1 MNARQLR
8 HYSRQAVRLLGMLD
22 KQCGDVALTP
32 VQAHALGEIQLQPLT
47 INQLA
52 QQLNVDKS
60 NASRTVTGL
69 IKLGLVESIE
79 NPKDKRSQLA
89 ALTEQGQQALSQLDQ
104 QQNSFFEQLI
114 TQLDDSEQEQLKL
127 GLETYLK
134 GLTKVCQA
142 EEYVLR
148 PLTKADNSQ
157 VADVIRKV
165 SAEYGL
171 TADKGYGVADP
182 TLDDMYSVYDQ
193 QGAAYWVVEYQ
204 GEIVSGGGFAPLT
217 GEPNVCEPN
226 VCELQKMYFLPQTRG
241 HGLAK
246 RIVALSLQL
255 AKQFGYQQCYL
266 ETTECLREAVG
277 LYEKLGFEHL
287 DAPLGQTGHDA
298 CEVVMLKT
306 L

>member
-52 QQLNVDKS
+52 QQLSVDKS
-60 NASRTVTGL
+60 NASRTITGL

-79 NPKDKRSQLA
+79 NPKDKRSQLVV
-89 ALTEQGQQALSQLDQ
+89 LTIQGQQALAQLDQ
-104 QQNSFFEQLI
+104 QQNSFFEQLL
-114 TQLDDSEQEQLKL
+114 TQLDDCEQEQLKL

-148 PLTKADNSQ
+148 PLTKADNPQ

-171 TADKGYGVADP
+171 TADRGYGVADP
-182 TLDDMYSVYDQ
+182 TLDDMYSVYNQ
-193 QGAAYWVVEYQ
+193 CGAAYWVIEHR
-204 GEIVSGGGFAPLT
+204 GEIVGGGGFAPLA
-217 GEPNVCEPN
+217 GEPN

-255 AKQFGYQQCYL
+255 AKQLGYQQCYL

-298 CEVVMLKT
+298 CEVVMLKV

>member
-52 QQLNVDKS
+52 QQLGVDKS
-60 NASRTVTGL
+60 NASRTITGL

-79 NPKDKRSQLA
+79 NPKDKRSQLVV
-89 ALTEQGQQALSQLDQ
+89 LTIQGQQALSQLDQ
-104 QQNSFFEQLI
+104 QQNSFFEQLL
-114 TQLDDSEQEQLKL
+114 TQLDDCEQEQLKL

-148 PLTKADNSQ
+148 PLTKADNPQ

-182 TLDDMYSVYDQ
+182 TLDDMYSVYNQ
-193 QGAAYWVVEYQ
+193 CGAAYWVIEHR
-204 GEIVSGGGFAPLT
+204 GEIVGGGGFAPLA
-217 GEPNVCEPN
+217 GEPN

-298 CEVVMLKT
+298 CEVVMLKV

>member
-79 NPKDKRSQLA
+79 NPKDKRSQLVG
-89 ALTEQGQQALSQLDQ
+89 LTEQGQQALSQLDQ
-104 QQNSFFEQLI
+104 QQNSFFEQLL

-204 GEIVSGGGFAPLT
+204 GEIVGGGGFAPLA
-217 GEPNVCEPN
+217 GEPN

>member
-79 NPKDKRSQLA
+79 NPKDKRSQLVG
-89 ALTEQGQQALSQLDQ
+89 LTEQGQQALSQLDQ
-104 QQNSFFEQLI
+104 QQNCFFEQLL

-204 GEIVSGGGFAPLT
+204 GEIVGGGGFAPLA
-217 GEPNVCEPN
+217 GEPN

>member
-1 MNARQLR
+1 MNTRQLR

-52 QQLNVDKS
+52 QQLSVDKS
-60 NASRTVTGL
+60 NASRTITGL

-79 NPKDKRSQLA
+79 NPKDKRSQLVV
-89 ALTEQGQQALSQLDQ
+89 LTIQGQQALAQLDQ
-104 QQNSFFEQLI
+104 QQNSFFEQLL
-114 TQLDDSEQEQLKL
+114 TQLDDCEQEQLKL

-142 EEYVLR
+142 EEYTLR
-148 PLTKADNSQ
+148 PLTKADNPQ

-182 TLDDMYSVYDQ
+182 TLDDMYSVYNQ
-193 QGAAYWVVEYQ
+193 CGAAYWVIEHR
-204 GEIVSGGGFAPLT
+204 GEIVGGGGFAPLA
-217 GEPNVCEPN
+217 GEPN

-298 CEVVMLKT
+298 CEVVMLKV

>member
-52 QQLNVDKS
+52 QLLNVDKS

-79 NPKDKRSQLA
+79 NPKDKRSQLV
-89 ALTEQGQQALSQLDQ
+89 ALTEQGLQALSQLDQ
-104 QQNSFFEQLI
+104 QQNNFFEQLL
-114 TQLDDSEQEQLKL
+114 TQLDDNEQEQLKI

-204 GEIVSGGGFAPLT
+204 GEIVGGGGFAPLA
-217 GEPNVCEPN
+217 GEPN

>member
-79 NPKDKRSQLA
+79 NPKDKRSQLV
-89 ALTEQGQQALSQLDQ
+89 ALTERGQLALSQLDQ
-104 QQNSFFEQLI
+104 QQNSFFEQLL

-204 GEIVSGGGFAPLT
+204 GKIVGGGGFAPLA
-217 GEPNVCEPN
+217 GEPN

>member
-52 QQLNVDKS
+52 QQLSVDKS
-60 NASRTVTGL
+60 NASRTITGL

-79 NPKDKRSQLA
+79 NPKDKRSQLVV
-89 ALTEQGQQALSQLDQ
+89 LTIQGQQALSQLDQ
-104 QQNSFFEQLI
+104 QQNSFFEQLL
-114 TQLDDSEQEQLKL
+114 TQLDDCEQEQLKL
-127 GLETYLK
+127 GLEAYLK

-148 PLTKADNSQ
+148 PLAKADNPQ

-182 TLDDMYSVYDQ
+182 TLDDMYSVYNQ
-193 QGAAYWVVEYQ
+193 CGAAYWVIEHR
-204 GEIVSGGGFAPLT
+204 GEIVGGGGFAPLA
-217 GEPNVCEPN
+217 GEPN

-298 CEVVMLKT
+298 CEVVMLKV

>member
-79 NPKDKRSQLA
+79 NPKDKRSQLV

-104 QQNSFFEQLI
+104 QQNCFFEQLL

-204 GEIVSGGGFAPLT
+204 GEIVGGGGLAPLT
-217 GEPNVCEPN
+217 GEPN

>member
-52 QQLNVDKS
+52 QQLSVDKS
-60 NASRTVTGL
+60 NASRTITGL

-79 NPKDKRSQLA
+79 NPKDKRSQLVV
-89 ALTEQGQQALSQLDQ
+89 LTIQGQQALAQLDQ
-104 QQNSFFEQLI
+104 QQNSFFEQLL
-114 TQLDDSEQEQLKL
+114 TQLDDCEQEQLKL

-142 EEYVLR
+142 EEHTLR
-148 PLTKADNSQ
+148 PLTKADNPQ

-171 TADKGYGVADP
+171 TADRGYGVADP
-182 TLDDMYSVYDQ
+182 TLDDMYSVYNQ
-193 QGAAYWVVEYQ
+193 NEAAYWVIEHR
-204 GEIVSGGGFAPLT
+204 GEIVGGGGFAPLA
-217 GEPNVCEPN
+217 GEPN

-255 AKQFGYQQCYL
+255 AKQLGYQQCYL

-298 CEVVMLKT
+298 CEVVMLKV

>member
-52 QQLNVDKS
+52 HQLNVDKS

-79 NPKDKRSQLA
+79 NPKDKRSQLVG
-89 ALTEQGQQALSQLDQ
+89 LTEQGQQALSQLDQ
-104 QQNSFFEQLI
+104 QQNSFFEQLL

-204 GEIVSGGGFAPLT
+204 GEIVGGGGFAPLA
-217 GEPNVCEPN
+217 GEPN

>member
-79 NPKDKRSQLA
+79 NPKDKRSQLV

-104 QQNSFFEQLI
+104 QQNSFFEQLL

-204 GEIVSGGGFAPLT
+204 AEIVGGGGFAPLA
-217 GEPNVCEPN
+217 GEPN

>member
-52 QQLNVDKS
+52 QQLSVDKS
-60 NASRTVTGL
+60 NASRTITGL

-79 NPKDKRSQLA
+79 NPKDKRSQLV
-89 ALTEQGQQALSQLDQ
+89 ALTIQGQQALAQLDQ
-104 QQNSFFEQLI
+104 QQNSFFEQLL
-114 TQLDDSEQEQLKL
+114 TQLDDCEQEQLKL

-148 PLTKADNSQ
+148 PLTKADNPQ

-182 TLDDMYSVYDQ
+182 TLDDMYSVYNQ
-193 QGAAYWVVEYQ
+193 WGAAYWVIEHR
-204 GEIVSGGGFAPLT
+204 GEIVGGGGFAPLA
-217 GEPNVCEPN
+217 GEPN

-298 CEVVMLKT
+298 CEVVMLKV

>member
-79 NPKDKRSQLA
+79 NPKDKRSQLV
-89 ALTEQGQQALSQLDQ
+89 ALTEQGQQALSQLDK
-104 QQNSFFEQLI
+104 QQNSFFEQLL

-204 GEIVSGGGFAPLT
+204 GEIVGGGGFAPLV
-217 GEPNVCEPN
+217 GEPN

>member
-32 VQAHALGEIQLQPLT
+32 VQAHSLGEIQLQPLT

-79 NPKDKRSQLA
+79 NPKDKRSQLV

-104 QQNSFFEQLI
+104 QQNSFFEQLL

-134 GLTKVCQA
+134 GLTKVCLA

-204 GEIVSGGGFAPLT
+204 GEIVGGGGFAPLA
-217 GEPNVCEPN
+217 GEPN

>member
-47 INQLA
+47 INKLA

-79 NPKDKRSQLA
+79 NPKDKRSQLV

-104 QQNSFFEQLI
+104 QQNSFFEQLL
-114 TQLDDSEQEQLKL
+114 TQLDDNEQEQLKL

-204 GEIVSGGGFAPLT
+204 GEIVGGGGFAPLA
-217 GEPNVCEPN
+217 GEPN

>member
-52 QQLNVDKS
+52 QQLSVDKS
-60 NASRTVTGL
+60 NASRTITGL

-79 NPKDKRSQLA
+79 NPKDKRSQLVV
-89 ALTEQGQQALSQLDQ
+89 LTIQGQQALSQLDQ
-104 QQNSFFEQLI
+104 QQNSFFEQLL
-114 TQLDDSEQEQLKL
+114 TQLDDCEQEQLKL
-127 GLETYLK
+127 GLEAYLK

-142 EEYVLR
+142 EEYILR
-148 PLTKADNSQ
+148 PLAKADNPQ

-171 TADKGYGVADP
+171 TADRGYGVADP
-182 TLDDMYSVYDQ
+182 TLDDMYSVYNQ
-193 QGAAYWVVEYQ
+193 CGAAYWVIEHR
-204 GEIVSGGGFAPLT
+204 GEIVGGGGFAPLA
-217 GEPNVCEPN
+217 GEPN

-298 CEVVMLKT
+298 CEVVMLKV

>member
-79 NPKDKRSQLA
+79 NPKDKRSQLV
-89 ALTEQGQQALSQLDQ
+89 ALTEQGQLALSQLDQ
-104 QQNSFFEQLI
+104 QQNSFFEQLL

-204 GEIVSGGGFAPLT
+204 GEIVGGGGFAPLA
-217 GEPNVCEPN
+217 GEPN

>member
-79 NPKDKRSQLA
+79 NPKDKRSQLVG
-89 ALTEQGQQALSQLDQ
+89 LTEQGQQALSQLDQ
-104 QQNSFFEQLI
+104 QQNSFFEQLL
-114 TQLDDSEQEQLKL
+114 TQLDNNEQEQLKL

-204 GEIVSGGGFAPLT
+204 GEIVGGGGFAPLA
-217 GEPNVCEPN
+217 GEPN

>member
-79 NPKDKRSQLA
+79 NPKDKRSQLV

-104 QQNSFFEQLI
+104 QQNSFFEQLL
-114 TQLDDSEQEQLKL
+114 TQLDDNEQEQLKL

-193 QGAAYWVVEYQ
+193 QGAAYWVVEYK
-204 GEIVSGGGFAPLT
+204 GEIVGGGGFAPLA
-217 GEPNVCEPN
+217 GELN

>member
-79 NPKDKRSQLA
+79 NPKDKRSQLV

-104 QQNSFFEQLI
+104 QQNSFFEQLL

-204 GEIVSGGGFAPLT
+204 GEIVGGGGFAPLA
-217 GEPNVCEPN
+217 GEPK

>member
-1 MNARQLR
+1 MIARQLQ
-8 HYSRQAVRLLGMLD
+8 HYSRQSVRLLDMLD
-22 KQCGDVALTP
+22 KQCGDGALTP
-32 VQAHALGEIQLQPLT
+32 ERAHALGEIQLQPLT

-79 NPKDKRSQLA
+79 NPKDKRSQLV
-89 ALTEQGQQALSQLDQ
+89 ALTDQDQQALSQLDQ
-104 QQNSFFEQLI
+104 QQNSFFEQLL

-204 GEIVSGGGFAPLT
+204 GEIVGGGGFAPLT
-217 GEPNVCEPN
+217 GEPN

>member
-52 QQLNVDKS
+52 QQLSVDKS
-60 NASRTVTGL
+60 NASRTITGL

-79 NPKDKRSQLA
+79 NPKDKRSQLVV
-89 ALTEQGQQALSQLDQ
+89 LTIQGQQALAQLDQ
-104 QQNSFFEQLI
+104 QQNSFFEQLL
-114 TQLDDSEQEQLKL
+114 TQLDDCEQEQLKL

-142 EEYVLR
+142 EEYTLR
-148 PLTKADNSQ
+148 PLTKADNPQ

-171 TADKGYGVADP
+171 TADRGYGVADP
-182 TLDDMYSVYDQ
+182 TLDDMYSVYNQ
-193 QGAAYWVVEYQ
+193 NGAAYWVIEHH
-204 GEIVSGGGFAPLT
+204 GEIVGGGGFAPLA
-217 GEPNVCEPN
+217 GEPN

-298 CEVVMLKT
+298 CEVVMLKV

>member
-79 NPKDKRSQLA
+79 NPKDKRSQLV

-104 QQNSFFEQLI
+104 QQNSFFEQLL

-204 GEIVSGGGFAPLT
+204 GEIVGGGGFARLA
-217 GEPNVCEPN
+217 GEPN

>member
-79 NPKDKRSQLA
+79 NPKDKRSQLV

-104 QQNSFFEQLI
+104 QQNSFFEQLLI
-114 TQLDDSEQEQLKL
+114 QLDDSEQEQLKL

-204 GEIVSGGGFAPLT
+204 GKIVGGGGFAPLA
-217 GEPNVCEPN
+217 GEPN

>member
-22 KQCGDVALTP
+22 KQCGDVAHTP

-79 NPKDKRSQLA
+79 NPKDKRSQLV

-104 QQNSFFEQLI
+104 QQNSFFEQLL

-204 GEIVSGGGFAPLT
+204 GDIVGGGGFAPLA
-217 GEPNVCEPN
+217 GEPN

>member
-47 INQLA
+47 INRLA

-79 NPKDKRSQLA
+79 NPKDKRSQLV

-104 QQNSFFEQLI
+104 QQNSFFEQLL

-157 VADVIRKV
+157 VANVIRAV

-204 GEIVSGGGFAPLT
+204 GEIVGGGGFAPLA
-217 GEPNVCEPN
+217 GEPN

>member
-1 MNARQLR
+1 MNTRQLR

-52 QQLNVDKS
+52 QQLHVDKS

-79 NPKDKRSQLA
+79 NPKDKRSQLVG
-89 ALTEQGQQALSQLDQ
+89 LTEQGQQALSQLDQ
-104 QQNSFFEQLI
+104 QQNSFYEQLL
-114 TQLDDSEQEQLKL
+114 TQLDDNEQEQLKL

-204 GEIVSGGGFAPLT
+204 GEIVGGGGFAPLA
-217 GEPNVCEPN
+217 GEPN

>member
-32 VQAHALGEIQLQPLT
+32 VQAHALGEIQLQPLS

-79 NPKDKRSQLA
+79 NPKDKRSQLV

-104 QQNSFFEQLI
+104 QQNSFFEQLL

-148 PLTKADNSQ
+148 PLTKADNSR
-157 VADVIRKV
+157 VTNVIRKV

-204 GEIVSGGGFAPLT
+204 GEIVGGGGFAPLA
-217 GEPNVCEPN
+217 GEPN

>member
-1 MNARQLR
+1 MHARQLR
-8 HYSRQAVRLLGMLD
+8 HYSRQAVRLLGLLD

-79 NPKDKRSQLA
+79 NPKDKRSQLVG
-89 ALTEQGQQALSQLDQ
+89 LTEQGQQALSQLDQ
-104 QQNSFFEQLI
+104 QQNSFFEQLL

-204 GEIVSGGGFAPLT
+204 GEIVGGGGFAPLA
-217 GEPNVCEPN
+217 GEPN

>member
-52 QQLNVDKS
+52 QQLSVDKS
-60 NASRTVTGL
+60 NASRTITGL

-79 NPKDKRSQLA
+79 NPKDKRSQLVV
-89 ALTEQGQQALSQLDQ
+89 LTIQGQQALAQLDQ
-104 QQNSFFEQLI
+104 QQNSFFEQLL
-114 TQLDDSEQEQLKL
+114 TQLDDCEQEQLKL

-142 EEYVLR
+142 EEYTLR
-148 PLTKADNSQ
+148 PLTKADNPQ

-171 TADKGYGVADP
+171 TADRGYGVADP
-182 TLDDMYSVYDQ
+182 TLDDMYSVYNQ
-193 QGAAYWVVEYQ
+193 CGAAYWVIEHR
-204 GEIVSGGGFAPLT
+204 GEIVGGGGFAPLA
-217 GEPNVCEPN
+217 GEPN

-266 ETTECLREAVG
+266 ETTECLREAVS

-298 CEVVMLKT
+298 CEVVMLKM